1 VRRPA
6 CPPRLLG
13 GPPETQRPRVKLA
26 DAFRQWGLDEHKV
39 AATYAGVFDNL
50 ARDTTGR
57 KEKQLVDV
65 LKECTRVLSPPER
78 GAASDNS
85 VPVFLVHDVPR
96 PVRTDN

>member
-1 VRRPA
+1 MSASAARRPA
-6 CPPRLLG
+6 GNAAPAREIGRRVPP
-13 GPPETQRPRVKLA
+13 
-26 DAFRQWGLDEHKV
+26 WGLDEHKV